1 MKSIDYFSDVKR
13 YCTEAELIAAKDD
26 LDDKG
31 IVKCTPTFSAS
42 EQEYDV
48 YDIDKEYRFTTATT
62 LVNHCIKT
70 IEAFDAMQGTD
81 FGARLRQEAALEK
94 QAKDAAK
101 AGQKV
106 EDAASPT
113 APIADVTAPI
123 ATPTQTIAPTAPVA
137 PTAQVTEPAPVTTA
151 GPIVDSVDP
160 VSVAA
165 PTVDVDGFYAD
176 LD

>member
-13 YCTEAELIAAKDD
+13 YCTEKELIAAKDD
-26 LDDKG
+26 LNDEG

-48 YDIDKEYRFTTATT
+48 YDIDKEYRFTSATT
-62 LVNHCIKT
+62 IIKHCIKT

-81 FGARLRQEAALEK
+81 FGARLRQEADLEK

-123 ATPTQTIAPTAPVA
+123 ATPTQTVAPTAPVA
-137 PTAQVTEPAPVTTA
+137 PTAQVTEPATVITSAPVA
-151 GPIVDSVDP
+151 EAPIAP
-160 VSVAA
+160 VA
-165 PTVDVDGFYAD
+165 PTVNVDGFYAD